1 MKHRTTICF
10 AAAVM
15 GCATACA
22 QQVTIYGL
30 VDEGVE
36 YVHGSDGGAGTKVND
51 WRVGA
56 ATAPSRLGF
65 RGSEDLGGGLKAL
78 FTMESGMS
86 VDTGALSQGSR
97 IFGRQAFVGLSS
109 AYGTL
114 SFGRQYTM
122 RYWSMWDTDLF
133 GSGAH
138 GLGTLDT
145 GIPNARADNSVS
157 YRVDH
162 AGFGGGVNYS
172 VGRDTVAG
180 NNPAAT
186 GCAGETANSKQCR
199 EVSVLGKYDGADWG
213 VASAFERLYGGT
225 AATYGGLTSPD
236 RTDDRFTL
244 GGYVK
249 TATSKVA
256 VGWLRRNNDGNPAT
270 PKSDLAW
277 LAGSFA
283 MYAPFTVDAMVA
295 GIKFKDSEDKAAL
308 LTLRGNYWFSK
319 RTSVYL
325 SSAFVNN
332 GGTLALAAS
341 SNAPAT
347 LPLPGGSQS
356 SFMAGVRHTF

>member
-1 MKHRTTICF
+1 MARGTSLCF
-10 AAAVM
+10 AAALM
-15 GCATACA
+15 GCTTAWA
-22 QQVTIYGL
+22 QQVTVYGL

-36 YVHGSDGGAGTKVND
+36 YVRGSDAGNGAKASD

-65 RGSEDLGGGLKAL
+65 RGSEDLGGGLKAV
-78 FTMESGMS
+78 FTLESGMS
-86 VDTGALSQGSR
+86 VDTGTLSQGSR

-109 AYGTL
+109 PYGALT
-114 SFGRQYTM
+114 FGRQYTM
-122 RYWSMWDTDLF
+122 RYWSLWDTDLF

-157 YRVDH
+157 YRFDH
-162 AGFGGGVNYS
+162 AGFSGGVNFS
-172 VGRDTVAG
+172 LGRDAVAG

-186 GCAGETANSKQCR
+186 GCAGEAANAKQCR
-199 EVSVLGKYDGADWG
+199 EVSVLAKYDTDHWG
-213 VASAFERLYGGT
+213 VATAFERLHGGT

-256 VGWLRRNNDGNPAT
+256 LGWLRRNNDGSATT
-270 PKSDLAW
+270 PKSDLVW
-277 LAGSFA
+277 LAGSFSTW
-283 MYAPFTVDAMVA
+283 APFTVDAMVA
-295 GIKFKDSEDKAAL
+295 GIRFKDSDDQAVL
-308 LTLRGNYWFSK
+308 LTLRGNYWLSK

-325 SSAFVNN
+325 SSAFIDN
-332 GGTLALAAS
+332 GGNLALSAS

-347 LPLPGGSQS
+347 PPLPGGSQG
-356 SFMAGVRHTF
+356 SFMAGIRHVF